1 MPFAGTWKEI
11 DIIMWSEVNQKEKD
25 EYHAISF
32 VCGIYNMT
40 EINLSTK

>member
-1 MPFAGTWKEI
+1 MPSVTTWMDLK
-11 DIIMWSEVNQKEKD
+11 IIVLSEVNQKEKD

>member
-1 MPFAGTWKEI
+1 MPFAGTWKEL
-11 DIIMWSEVNQKEKD
+11 DIIMLSEVNQKEKD